1 MKTKHPES
9 LSLPE
14 AERNII
20 RQYDEILCR
29 RIELRTPWTFSK
41 LSERTLRDNI
51 GKLYVDMQLKD
62 IPQKDDAKLKNDITA
77 AGLIKEHIQEQV
89 KNCLAVKINNGDNSI
104 YRFIDID
111 YNSFQDID
119 SSKLDEAIR
128 NREIAIVY
136 SDKGLLLSSKTDLI
150 KGELHV
156 LNITIDNKRN
166 HTLHGMFVYD
176 CGQAED
182 SVNEYESYV
191 MNKYSY
197 KAVILKKLEH
207 SRTREIFY
215 KIYVINALDP
225 NDKGIFLCVS
235 DKTLFNWDKSRLVDI
250 LLPEKFQD
258 IDPEDVLDIDTFDE
272 DEESLDIE
280 MDDFENNNDRI
291 ISNYTV
297 LDDVSDDMNGYT
309 ADYGYRAAGVGY
321 KQGQAEL
328 ASIIGENP
336 SEYQLNPEKL
346 QIDFDDQIYSKAVSN
361 EILSEV
367 QSVIR
372 LPDYESVQ
380 NSQNE
385 VYRLKVEKVQPLEE
399 YFRQCLG
406 SGILE
411 KQTSSEKLENNF
423 VLRLYEENANKV
435 TEQVID
441 SGLFDISDFPK
452 NLKSS
457 LLIQIKKETF
467 EFCEGLYPP
476 GIELSLVDMLQVY
489 RVIVPYFFNRSR
501 RYINYLRQC
510 YSSDG
515 MQCNIKKRDNF
526 MKAVPISVFNQI
538 DMNSK
543 KDPDKFVNTSRNI
556 EYSLEGE
563 TYKINFLAKCALTG
577 FEQCFKGLAL
587 GNRFQEEPD
596 MRKQFMINKAAKKK
610 AEAK

>member
-14 AERNII
+14 AERNTI

-77 AGLIKEHIQEQV
+77 AGLIKEYIQKQV
-89 KNCLAVKINNGDNSI
+89 KNCLVVKINNGDNSI

-111 YNSFQDID
+111 YNSFQDVD
-119 SSKLDEAIR
+119 SSKLDEAIK
-128 NREIAIVY
+128 NREIAIAY
-136 SDKGLLLSSKTDLI
+136 QDKGLLLSSKTDLI
-150 KGELHV
+150 KGKLHV
-156 LNITIDNKRN
+156 LNLTIDNKRN
-166 HTLHGMFVYD
+166 YTLHGMFEYD
-176 CGQAED
+176 CSQVED

-191 MNKYSY
+191 KNKYNY

-207 SRTREIFY
+207 SRTGEIFY
-215 KIYVINALDP
+215 KVYVINALDP

-250 LLPEKFQD
+250 LIPEKFQD
-258 IDPEDVLDIDTFDE
+258 IDPEDVLDIDDFDE

-280 MDDFENNNDRI
+280 MDDFENDDDK
-291 ISNYTV
+291 ISGEY
-297 LDDVSDDMNGYT
+297 D
-309 ADYGYRAAGVGY
+309 YRADGIGY

-328 ASIIGENP
+328 ASIFKSDP
-336 SEYQLNPEKL
+336 SEYQLNPERL
-346 QIDFDDQIYSKAVSN
+346 QIDFDDQIYSKAVSD

-367 QSVIR
+367 QSVIS
-372 LPDYESVQ
+372 LPDYESIQ

-399 YFRQCLG
+399 YFKQCLG

-411 KQTSSEKLENNF
+411 KQISSEKLENNF
-423 VLRLYEENANKV
+423 VLRLYEENANKI
-435 TEQVID
+435 TEQIID

-543 KDPDKFVNTSRNI
+543 KDPDKFVNTSCNI

>member
-14 AERNII
+14 AERNTI

-41 LSERTLRDNI
+41 LSERTTRNNI

-62 IPQKDDAKLKNDITA
+62 IPQKDDDKLKNDITA
-77 AGLIKEHIQEQV
+77 AGLVKEYIQEQT
-89 KNCLAVKINNGDNSI
+89 KNCLVVKINNGDNSI

-111 YNSFQDID
+111 YNSFQDVNC
-119 SSKLDEAIR
+119 SKLNEAIR
-128 NREIAIVY
+128 NREITIVY

-150 KGELHV
+150 KGKLHV

-166 HTLHGMFVYD
+166 HTLHGMFEYD
-176 CGQAED
+176 CDQLCD
-182 SVNEYESYV
+182 SDNEYESYV

-197 KAVILKKLEH
+197 KAVILKKLKH
-207 SRTREIFY
+207 SRTKETFY
-215 KIYVINALDP
+215 KLYVVNALNPSD
-225 NDKGIFLCVS
+225 NGIFLCVS
-235 DKTLFNWDKSRLVDI
+235 DKTLFNWDKSRLVEI

-258 IDPEDVLDIDTFDE
+258 IDPEDVLDIDDFD

-280 MDDFENNNDRI
+280 MDDFENDSDKI
-291 ISNYTV
+291 
-297 LDDVSDDMNGYT
+297 SDDELSNDG
-309 ADYGYRAAGVGY
+309 YGYKADGIGY

-328 ASIIGENP
+328 ASIFKSDP

-367 QSVIR
+367 QSAIS

-411 KQTSSEKLENNF
+411 KQASSEKLENNF
-423 VLRLYEENANKV
+423 VLRLYEENANKI
-435 TEQVID
+435 TEQIID

-543 KDPDKFVNTSRNI
+543 KDPDKFVNTSCNI

-596 MRKQFMINKAAKKK
+596 MQKQFMINKTAKKK

>member
-14 AERNII
+14 AERNTI

-77 AGLIKEHIQEQV
+77 AGLVKEYIQEQT
-89 KNCLAVKINNGDNSI
+89 KNCLVIKINNGDNSI

-111 YNSFQDID
+111 YNSFQDVNC
-119 SSKLDEAIR
+119 SKLDEAIR
-128 NREIAIVY
+128 NREMTIVY
-136 SDKGLLLSSKTDLI
+136 QDKGLILSSKTGLI
-150 KGELHV
+150 KGKLHV

-166 HTLHGMFVYD
+166 DTLHGIFEYD
-176 CGQAED
+176 CDQLYD
-182 SVNEYESYV
+182 NDNEYESYV

-207 SRTREIFY
+207 SRTKETFY

-235 DKTLFNWDKSRLVDI
+235 DKTLFNWDKSRLVEI

-258 IDPEDVLDIDTFDE
+258 IDPEDVLDIDDFD

-280 MDDFENNNDRI
+280 MDDIENDAGKI
-291 ISNYTV
+291 
-297 LDDVSDDMNGYT
+297 SDDELSG
-309 ADYGYRAAGVGY
+309 DEYGYKADGIGY

-328 ASIIGENP
+328 ASIFKSDP

-346 QIDFDDQIYSKAVSN
+346 QIDFDDQIYNKAVSDK
-361 EILSEV
+361 ILSGV
-367 QSVIR
+367 QSAIS

-406 SGILE
+406 SDVLE

-435 TEQVID
+435 TEQIID

-596 MRKQFMINKAAKKK
+596 MRKQFMINKTAKKK

>member
-14 AERNII
+14 AERNTI

-77 AGLIKEHIQEQV
+77 AGLIKEYIQGQV

-104 YRFIDID
+104 CRFIDID
-111 YNSFQDID
+111 YNSFQDVD
-119 SSKLDEAIR
+119 SSKLEEAIK
-128 NREIAIVY
+128 NREIAIAY
-136 SDKGLLLSSKTDLI
+136 QPNGLLLSSKTDLI
-150 KGELHV
+150 KGKLHV

-166 HTLHGMFVYD
+166 DTLHGMFEYD
-176 CGQAED
+176 CDQLYD
-182 SVNEYESYV
+182 SDNEYESYV
-191 MNKYSY
+191 KNKYNY

-207 SRTREIFY
+207 SRTGEIFY

-225 NDKGIFLCVS
+225 NDKGVFLCVS

-258 IDPEDVLDIDTFDE
+258 IDPEDVLDIDDFDE

-280 MDDFENNNDRI
+280 VDDFENDDGK
-291 ISNYTV
+291 ISDEY
-297 LDDVSDDMNGYT
+297 
-309 ADYGYRAAGVGY
+309 DYGADGIGY

-328 ASIIGENP
+328 ASIFKSDP

-346 QIDFDDQIYSKAVSN
+346 QIDFDDQIYNKAVSD

-367 QSVIR
+367 QSVIS
-372 LPDYESVQ
+372 LLDYGSVQ

-406 SGILE
+406 SDILE
-411 KQTSSEKLENNF
+411 KQASSEKLENNF
-423 VLRLYEENANKV
+423 VLRLYEENANKI
-435 TEQVID
+435 TEQVLD

-543 KDPDKFVNTSRNI
+543 KDPDKFVNTSCNI

-596 MRKQFMINKAAKKK
+596 MRKQFMINKTAKKK

>member
-14 AERNII
+14 AERNTI

-41 LSERTLRDNI
+41 LSERTTRDNI

-62 IPQKDDAKLKNDITA
+62 IPQKDDDKLKNDITA
-77 AGLIKEHIQEQV
+77 AGLVKEYIQEQV
-89 KNCLAVKINNGDNSI
+89 KNCLVVKINNGDNSI

-111 YNSFQDID
+111 YNSFQDVNC
-119 SSKLDEAIR
+119 SKLDEAIR
-128 NREIAIVY
+128 NREIAVLY
-136 SDKGLLLSSKTDLI
+136 QDKGLILSSKTDLI
-150 KGELHV
+150 KGKIHV

-166 HTLHGMFVYD
+166 NTLHGMFEYACNQLYD
-176 CGQAED
+176 ND
-182 SVNEYESYV
+182 NEYESYV

-207 SRTREIFY
+207 SRTKEIFY

-225 NDKGIFLCVS
+225 SDNGVFLCVS
-235 DKTLFNWDKSRLVDI
+235 DKTLFNWDKSRLVEI

-258 IDPEDVLDIDTFDE
+258 IDPEDVLDIDDFD

-280 MDDFENNNDRI
+280 MDDIENDAGKI
-291 ISNYTV
+291 
-297 LDDVSDDMNGYT
+297 SDDELSGDVDGYT
-309 ADYGYRAAGVGY
+309 DGIGY

-328 ASIIGENP
+328 ASIFKSDP

-346 QIDFDDQIYSKAVSN
+346 QIDFDDQIYSKAVSD

-367 QSVIR
+367 QGVTR

-385 VYRLKVEKVQPLEE
+385 VYRLKVEEVQPLEE
-399 YFRQCLG
+399 YFKQCLG
-406 SGILE
+406 SDVLE
-411 KQTSSEKLENNF
+411 KQASSEKLENNF
-423 VLRLYEENANKV
+423 VLRLYEENANKI
-435 TEQVID
+435 TEQIID

-543 KDPDKFVNTSRNI
+543 KDPDKFVDTSRNI

-596 MRKQFMINKAAKKK
+596 MRKQFMINKTAKKK

>member
-14 AERNII
+14 AERNTI

-77 AGLIKEHIQEQV
+77 AGLVKEYIQEQT
-89 KNCLAVKINNGDNSI
+89 KNCLVIKINNGDNSI

-111 YNSFQDID
+111 YNSFQDVNC
-119 SSKLDEAIR
+119 SKLNEAIR
-128 NREIAIVY
+128 NREMTIVY
-136 SDKGLLLSSKTDLI
+136 QDKGLILSSKTDLI
-150 KGELHV
+150 KGKLHV

-166 HTLHGMFVYD
+166 HTLHGMFEYD
-176 CGQAED
+176 CDQLYD
-182 SVNEYESYV
+182 SDNEYESYV

-207 SRTREIFY
+207 SRTGEIFY
-215 KIYVINALDP
+215 KICVINALDP
-225 NDKGIFLCVS
+225 SDNGVFLCVS
-235 DKTLFNWDKSRLVDI
+235 DKTLFNWDKSRLVEI
-250 LLPEKFQD
+250 LIPEKFQD
-258 IDPEDVLDIDTFDE
+258 IDPEDVLDIDAFD

-280 MDDFENNNDRI
+280 VDDFENDADKI
-291 ISNYTV
+291 
-297 LDDVSDDMNGYT
+297 SDDELS
-309 ADYGYRAAGVGY
+309 ADEYGYKADGIGY

-328 ASIIGENP
+328 ASIFKSDP

-367 QSVIR
+367 QSVIS

-399 YFRQCLG
+399 YFNQCLG

-411 KQTSSEKLENNF
+411 KQASSEKLENNF
-423 VLRLYEENANKV
+423 VLRLYEENANKI

-489 RVIVPYFFNRSR
+489 RVIVPYFFNQSR

-543 KDPDKFVNTSRNI
+543 KDPDKFVNTSCNI

-563 TYKINFLAKCALTG
+563 AYKINFLAKCALTG

-596 MRKQFMINKAAKKK
+596 MRKQFMINKTAKKK

>member
-14 AERNII
+14 AERNTI

-62 IPQKDDAKLKNDITA
+62 IPQKDDDKLKNDITA
-77 AGLIKEHIQEQV
+77 AGLIKEYIQGQV

-111 YNSFQDID
+111 YNSFQDVNC
-119 SSKLDEAIR
+119 SKLDEAIK
-128 NREIAIVY
+128 NRELTIVY
-136 SDKGLLLSSKTDLI
+136 QDKSLLLSSKTDLI
-150 KGELHV
+150 KGKLHV

-166 HTLHGMFVYD
+166 DTLHGMFEYD
-176 CGQAED
+176 CDQLYD
-182 SVNEYESYV
+182 SDNEYESYV
-191 MNKYSY
+191 KNKYNY

-207 SRTREIFY
+207 SRTGEIFY
-215 KIYVINALDP
+215 KVYVINALDP

-250 LLPEKFQD
+250 LLPEKFD
-258 IDPEDVLDIDTFDE
+258 NIDPEDVLDIDDFD

-280 MDDFENNNDRI
+280 MDDFENDGDKI
-291 ISNYTV
+291 
-297 LDDVSDDMNGYT
+297 SDDELSNDG
-309 ADYGYRAAGVGY
+309 YGYKADGIGY

-328 ASIIGENP
+328 ASIFKSDP

-367 QSVIR
+367 QSAIS

-411 KQTSSEKLENNF
+411 KQASSEKLENNF
-423 VLRLYEENANKV
+423 VLRLYEENANKI
-435 TEQVID
+435 TEQIID

-543 KDPDKFVNTSRNI
+543 KDPDKFVNTSCNI

-596 MRKQFMINKAAKKK
+596 MRKQFMINKTAKKK

>member
-14 AERNII
+14 AERNTI

-41 LSERTLRDNI
+41 LSERTLRNNI

-111 YNSFQDID
+111 YNSFQDVD
-119 SSKLDEAIR
+119 SSKLEEAIK

-136 SDKGLLLSSKTDLI
+136 SDRGLLLSSKTDLI
-150 KGELHV
+150 KGEIHV

-166 HTLHGMFVYD
+166 STLHGMFVYD
-176 CGQAED
+176 CSQVED
-182 SVNEYESYV
+182 DVGEYDSYV

-207 SRTREIFY
+207 SRTGEIFY

-280 MDDFENNNDRI
+280 IDDFENDDDK
-291 ISNYTV
+291 ISDKY
-297 LDDVSDDMNGYT
+297 D
-309 ADYGYRAAGVGY
+309 YRADGIGY

-328 ASIIGENP
+328 ASIFKSDP

-346 QIDFDDQIYSKAVSN
+346 QIDFDDQIYNKAVSD
-361 EILSEV
+361 EILSGV
-367 QSVIR
+367 QNAIR
-372 LPDYESVQ
+372 LPDYESAQ

-406 SGILE
+406 SDILE
-411 KQTSSEKLENNF
+411 KQASSEKLENNF
-423 VLRLYEENANKV
+423 VLRLYEENANKI
-435 TEQVID
+435 TDQVID

-543 KDPDKFVNTSRNI
+543 KDPDKFVNISCNI

-596 MRKQFMINKAAKKK
+596 MRKQFMINKTAKKK

>member
-14 AERNII
+14 AERNTI

-77 AGLIKEHIQEQV
+77 AGLVKEYIQEQT
-89 KNCLAVKINNGDNSI
+89 KNCLVVKINNGDNSI

-111 YNSFQDID
+111 YNSFQDVNC
-119 SSKLDEAIR
+119 SKLDEAIR

-150 KGELHV
+150 KGKLHV

-166 HTLHGMFVYD
+166 DTLHGMFVYD
-176 CGQAED
+176 CDQLYD
-182 SVNEYESYV
+182 NDNEYESYV
-191 MNKYSY
+191 KNKYNY
-197 KAVILKKLEH
+197 KAVMLKKLEH
-207 SRTREIFY
+207 SRTGEIFY

-225 NDKGIFLCVS
+225 NDKGVFLCVS
-235 DKTLFNWDKSRLVDI
+235 DRTLFNWDKGRLVDI

-258 IDPEDVLDIDTFDE
+258 IDPEDVLDIDDFD

-280 MDDFENNNDRI
+280 MDDFENDADKI
-291 ISNYTV
+291 
-297 LDDVSDDMNGYT
+297 SDDELSGDVDEYK
-309 ADYGYRAAGVGY
+309 ADGIGY

-328 ASIIGENP
+328 ASIFKSDP

-346 QIDFDDQIYSKAVSN
+346 QIDFDDQIYSKAVSD
-361 EILSEV
+361 EILSEDK
-367 QSVIR
+367 SVIS
-372 LPDYESVQ
+372 LPDYESIQ

-399 YFRQCLG
+399 YFKQCLG

-411 KQTSSEKLENNF
+411 KQASSEKLENNF
-423 VLRLYEENANKV
+423 VLRLYEENANKI
-435 TEQVID
+435 TEQIID

-489 RVIVPYFFNRSR
+489 RVIVPYFFNQSR

-515 MQCNIKKRDNF
+515 MQCNLKKRDNF

-596 MRKQFMINKAAKKK
+596 MRKQFMINKTAKKK

>member
-14 AERNII
+14 AERNTI

-41 LSERTLRDNI
+41 LSERTLSDNI
-51 GKLYVDMQLKD
+51 GKLYVDMQLRD

-77 AGLIKEHIQEQV
+77 AGLIKEYIQEQV
-89 KNCLAVKINNGDNSI
+89 KNCIVVKINNGDNSI

-111 YNSFQDID
+111 YNSFQDVNC
-119 SSKLDEAIR
+119 SKLDEAIR

-136 SDKGLLLSSKTDLI
+136 SDKGLVLSSKTDLI
-150 KGELHV
+150 KGKLHV

-166 HTLHGMFVYD
+166 HTLHGMFEYD
-176 CGQAED
+176 CDQLYD
-182 SVNEYESYV
+182 SDNEYESYV

-207 SRTREIFY
+207 SRTKETFY
-215 KIYVINALDP
+215 KLYVVNALNTSD
-225 NDKGIFLCVS
+225 NGVFLCVS
-235 DKTLFNWDKSRLVDI
+235 DKTLFNWDKSRLVEI

-258 IDPEDVLDIDTFDE
+258 IDPEDVLDIDAFD

-280 MDDFENNNDRI
+280 VDDFENDDDK
-291 ISNYTV
+291 ISDEY
-297 LDDVSDDMNGYT
+297 D
-309 ADYGYRAAGVGY
+309 YRADGVGY

-328 ASIIGENP
+328 ASIFKSDP

-346 QIDFDDQIYSKAVSN
+346 QIDFDDQIYNKAVSD

-367 QSVIR
+367 QSAIR
-372 LPDYESVQ
+372 LPDYESAQ

-385 VYRLKVEKVQPLEE
+385 VYGLKVEKVQPLEE

-406 SGILE
+406 SDILE
-411 KQTSSEKLENNF
+411 KQASSEKLENNF
-423 VLRLYEENANKV
+423 VLRLYEENANKI

-489 RVIVPYFFNRSR
+489 RVIVPYFFNQSR

-526 MKAVPISVFNQI
+526 IKAVPISVFNQI

-543 KDPDKFVNTSRNI
+543 KDPEKFVNTSRNI

-596 MRKQFMINKAAKKK
+596 MRKQFMINKTAKKK

>member
-14 AERNII
+14 VERNTI

-41 LSERTLRDNI
+41 LSERTIRNNI

-62 IPQKDDAKLKNDITA
+62 IPQKDDTKLKNDIMA
-77 AGLIKEHIQEQV
+77 VELIKEHIQEQT
-89 KNCLAVKINNGDNSI
+89 KRCLAIKIDSGDSQI

-111 YNSFQDID
+111 YNNFQDVD
-119 SSKLDEAIR
+119 SSKLEEAIR
-128 NREIAIVY
+128 SGELLITY
-136 SDKGLLLSSKTDLI
+136 QDMGLFLSSKTDLI
-150 KGELHV
+150 KGKIHA

-166 HTLHGMFVYD
+166 HTLHGMFKYSCEKTDDTVDEYD
-176 CGQAED
+176 
-182 SVNEYESYV
+182 SYV
-191 MNKYSY
+191 KNKYNY
-197 KAVILKKLEH
+197 KAVILKKLIH
-207 SRTREIFY
+207 SRTKETFY
-215 KIYVINALDP
+215 KLYIVNALDP
-225 NDKGIFLCVS
+225 SDNGIFTCVS
-235 DKTLFNWDKSRLVDI
+235 DKTLFNWDKSRLIEI
-250 LLPEKFQD
+250 LMPEKFQG
-258 IDPEDVLDIDTFDE
+258 IDPEDVLDIDDFDE
-272 DEESLDIE
+272 EESLDIE
-280 MDDFENNNDRI
+280 LGYSDEDEPLQESLQNSDQNSIYD
-291 ISNYTV
+291 
-297 LDDVSDDMNGYT
+297 LDGI
-309 ADYGYRAAGVGY
+309 GYRR
-321 KQGQAEL
+321 GQDEL
-328 ASIIGENP
+328 VLILGSDP
-336 SEYQLNPEKL
+336 SEYQLNHEKL
-346 QIDFDDQIYSKAVSN
+346 QVDFADQLYSKAVGD
-361 EILSEV
+361 EILSGI
-367 QSVIR
+367 QGIMS
-372 LPDYESVQ
+372 LPDYENIQ

-385 VYRLKVEKVQPLEE
+385 VYRLICEAVQPLEE

-406 SGILE
+406 SDVLE
-411 KQTSSEKLENNF
+411 KQISSEKLENNF
-423 VLRLYEENANKV
+423 ILRLYEENANKV
-435 TEQVID
+435 TEQIID

-476 GIELSLVDMLQVY
+476 GIELSLVDMMQVY

-515 MQCNIKKRDNF
+515 MQCNIKKRDSF

-543 KDPDKFVNTSRNI
+543 KDPDKFVDTSCNI
-556 EYSLEGE
+556 EYSFEGE

-596 MRKQFMINKAAKKK
+596 MRKQFMINKTAKKK
-610 AEAK
+610 AEVK

>member
-14 AERNII
+14 AERNTI

-41 LSERTLRDNI
+41 LSERTLSDNI
-51 GKLYVDMQLKD
+51 GKLYVDMQLRD

-77 AGLIKEHIQEQV
+77 AGLVKEYIQEQV
-89 KNCLAVKINNGDNSI
+89 KNCLVVKINNGDNSI

-111 YNSFQDID
+111 YNSFQDVNC
-119 SSKLDEAIR
+119 SKLDEAIK
-128 NREIAIVY
+128 NRELTIVY
-136 SDKGLLLSSKTDLI
+136 QDKGLILSSKTDLI
-150 KGELHV
+150 KGKLHV

-166 HTLHGMFVYD
+166 DTLHGMFEYD
-176 CGQAED
+176 CDQLCD
-182 SVNEYESYV
+182 SDNEYESYV
-191 MNKYSY
+191 KNKYNY

-207 SRTREIFY
+207 SRTGEIFY
-215 KIYVINALDP
+215 KVYVINALDP

-250 LLPEKFQD
+250 LLPEKFD
-258 IDPEDVLDIDTFDE
+258 NIDPEDVLDIDDFDE

-280 MDDFENNNDRI
+280 MDDFENDDGK
-291 ISNYTV
+291 ISDNE
-297 LDDVSDDMNGYT
+297 LSDDE
-309 ADYGYRAAGVGY
+309 YGYKTDGIGY

-328 ASIIGENP
+328 ASIFKSDP

-346 QIDFDDQIYSKAVSN
+346 QIDFDDQIYNKAVSD

-367 QSVIR
+367 QSVIS
-372 LPDYESVQ
+372 LPDYENIQ

-399 YFRQCLG
+399 YFNQCLG
-406 SGILE
+406 SDILE

-423 VLRLYEENANKV
+423 VLRLYEENANKI

-489 RVIVPYFFNRSR
+489 RVIVPYFFNQSR

-543 KDPDKFVNTSRNI
+543 KDPDKFVNTSCNI

-596 MRKQFMINKAAKKK
+596 MRKQFMINKTAKKK

>member
-14 AERNII
+14 AERNTI

-41 LSERTLRDNI
+41 LSERTIRNNI

-111 YNSFQDID
+111 YNSFQDVD

-128 NREIAIVY
+128 NREIEIVY

-150 KGELHV
+150 KGKLRV

-191 MNKYSY
+191 KNKYNY

-207 SRTREIFY
+207 SRTGEIFY

-225 NDKGIFLCVS
+225 NDKGIFICVS

-280 MDDFENNNDRI
+280 MDDFENNDGRI
-291 ISNYTV
+291 VSNYTV
-297 LDDVSDDMNGYT
+297 LDDISDDMNGYT

-336 SEYQLNPEKL
+336 SGYQLNPEKL
-346 QIDFDDQIYSKAVSN
+346 QIDFDDQIYNKAVGD

-367 QSVIR
+367 QSAIR
-372 LPDYESVQ
+372 LPDYESAQ

-406 SGILE
+406 SDILE
-411 KQTSSEKLENNF
+411 KQASSEKLENNF
-423 VLRLYEENANKV
+423 VLRLYEENANKI

-515 MQCNIKKRDNF
+515 MQCNIKRRDNF

-543 KDPDKFVNTSRNI
+543 KDPYKFVNTSCNI

-610 AEAK
+610 AEVK

>member
-14 AERNII
+14 AERNTI

-77 AGLIKEHIQEQV
+77 AGLIKEYIQGQV

-111 YNSFQDID
+111 YNSFQDVNC
-119 SSKLDEAIR
+119 SKLDEAIR
-128 NREIAIVY
+128 NREISIVY

-150 KGELHV
+150 KGKLHV
-156 LNITIDNKRN
+156 LNLTIDNKRN
-166 HTLHGMFVYD
+166 HTLHGMFEYD
-176 CGQAED
+176 CSQVED
-182 SVNEYESYV
+182 SDNEYESYV
-191 MNKYSY
+191 KNKYNY

-207 SRTREIFY
+207 SRTGEIFY

-235 DKTLFNWDKSRLVDI
+235 DKTLFNWDKSRLVEI

-258 IDPEDVLDIDTFDE
+258 IDPEDVLDIDVYD

-280 MDDFENNNDRI
+280 MDDFEN
-291 ISNYTV
+291 
-297 LDDVSDDMNGYT
+297 DDDKIRDDELSDDIG
-309 ADYGYRAAGVGY
+309 GYRADGIGY

-328 ASIIGENP
+328 ASIFKSDP

-367 QSVIR
+367 QSAIS
-372 LPDYESVQ
+372 LPDYGSVQ

-411 KQTSSEKLENNF
+411 KQASSEKLENNF
-423 VLRLYEENANKV
+423 VLRLYEENANKI
-435 TEQVID
+435 TEQIID

-543 KDPDKFVNTSRNI
+543 KDPDKFVNTSCNI

-596 MRKQFMINKAAKKK
+596 MRKQFMINKTAKKK

>member
-14 AERNII
+14 AERNTI

-41 LSERTLRDNI
+41 LSERTLRNNI

-111 YNSFQDID
+111 YNSFQDSD

-128 NREIAIVY
+128 GREIAIAY

-150 KGELHV
+150 KGKLHV

-176 CGQAED
+176 CSQVED

-191 MNKYSY
+191 KNKYNY
-197 KAVILKKLEH
+197 KVVILKKLEH
-207 SRTREIFY
+207 SRTKETFY
-215 KIYVINALDP
+215 KLYVVNALNPSD
-225 NDKGIFLCVS
+225 NGLFLCVS
-235 DKTLFNWDKSRLVDI
+235 DKTLFNWDKSRLVEI

-258 IDPEDVLDIDTFDE
+258 IDPEDVLDIDDID
-272 DEESLDIE
+272 DEESLNTEVDYGDE
-280 MDDFENNNDRI
+280 LVVQGDLQ
-291 ISNYTV
+291 ISNP
-297 LDDVSDDMNGYT
+297 SFEGI
-309 ADYGYRAAGVGY
+309 GY
-321 KQGQAEL
+321 KQGQDEL
-328 ASIIGENP
+328 YSIFGTDL
-336 SEYQLNPEKL
+336 SKCQLDIQKL
-346 QIDFDDQIYSKAVSN
+346 QTNFDDQIYSQAVVYGSF
-361 EILSEV
+361 
-367 QSVIR
+367 SVDQDVINI
-372 LPDYESVQ
+372 PDYEYIQ

-399 YFRQCLG
+399 YFKQCLG
-406 SGILE
+406 SDVLE
-411 KQTSSEKLENNF
+411 KQASSEKLENNF
-423 VLRLYEENANKV
+423 VLRLYEENANKI

-543 KDPDKFVNTSRNI
+543 KDPDKFVNTSCNI

-596 MRKQFMINKAAKKK
+596 MRKQFMINKTAKKK

>member
-14 AERNII
+14 AERNTI

-41 LSERTLRDNI
+41 LSERTLRNNI

-89 KNCLAVKINNGDNSI
+89 KNCLAVKISNGDNSI
-104 YRFIDID
+104 YRFIDIE
-111 YNSFQDID
+111 YNSFQDVD
-119 SSKLDEAIR
+119 SSKLNEAIR

-136 SDKGLLLSSKTDLI
+136 SDRGLLLSSKTDLI

-176 CGQAED
+176 CSQVED

-191 MNKYSY
+191 KNKYNY
-197 KAVILKKLEH
+197 KAIILKKLEH
-207 SRTREIFY
+207 SRTGEIFY

-258 IDPEDVLDIDTFDE
+258 IDPEDVLDIDDFDE

-280 MDDFENNNDRI
+280 VDDFEN
-291 ISNYTV
+291 
-297 LDDVSDDMNGYT
+297 DDGKISDDELSGDVGGYT
-309 ADYGYRAAGVGY
+309 DGIGY

-328 ASIIGENP
+328 ASIFKSDP

-367 QSVIR
+367 QSVIS
-372 LPDYESVQ
+372 LPDYGSVQ

-406 SGILE
+406 SDILE
-411 KQTSSEKLENNF
+411 KQASSEKLENNF
-423 VLRLYEENANKV
+423 VLRLYEENANKI
-435 TEQVID
+435 TEQIID

-515 MQCNIKKRDNF
+515 MQCNIKKRDKF

-596 MRKQFMINKAAKKK
+596 MRKQFMINKTAKKK

>member
-14 AERNII
+14 AERNTI

-41 LSERTLRDNI
+41 LSERTTRNNI
-51 GKLYVDMQLKD
+51 GKLYVDMQLKE

-77 AGLIKEHIQEQV
+77 AGLVKEYIQEQV
-89 KNCLAVKINNGDNSI
+89 KNCLVVKINNGDNSV

-111 YNSFQDID
+111 YNSFQDVKC
-119 SSKLDEAIR
+119 SKLDEAIR
-128 NREIAIVY
+128 NREMTIAY
-136 SDKGLLLSSKTDLI
+136 QDKGLILSSKTGLI
-150 KGELHV
+150 KGKLHV

-166 HTLHGMFVYD
+166 DTLHGMFEYACDQLYD
-176 CGQAED
+176 ND
-182 SVNEYESYV
+182 NEYESYV

-207 SRTREIFY
+207 SRTKETFY
-215 KIYVINALDP
+215 KLYVVNALDP

-235 DKTLFNWDKSRLVDI
+235 DKTLFNWDKSRLVEI

-258 IDPEDVLDIDTFDE
+258 IDPEDVLDIDDFD

-280 MDDFENNNDRI
+280 MDDIENDADKI
-291 ISNYTV
+291 
-297 LDDVSDDMNGYT
+297 SDDELSGDAGGYT
-309 ADYGYRAAGVGY
+309 NGIGY

-328 ASIIGENP
+328 ASIFKSDP

-367 QSVIR
+367 QSVIS

-411 KQTSSEKLENNF
+411 KQASSEKLENNF
-423 VLRLYEENANKV
+423 VLRLYEENANKI

-543 KDPDKFVNTSRNI
+543 KDPDKFVNTSCNI

-596 MRKQFMINKAAKKK
+596 MRKQFMINKTAKKK

>member
-14 AERNII
+14 AERNTI

-62 IPQKDDAKLKNDITA
+62 IPQKDDDKLKNDITA
-77 AGLIKEHIQEQV
+77 AGLIKEYIQGQV

-111 YNSFQDID
+111 YNSFQDVNC
-119 SSKLDEAIR
+119 SKLDEAIK
-128 NREIAIVY
+128 NRELTIVY

-150 KGELHV
+150 KGKLHV

-166 HTLHGMFVYD
+166 DTLHGMFEYD
-176 CGQAED
+176 CDQLYD
-182 SVNEYESYV
+182 SDNEYESYV
-191 MNKYSY
+191 KNKYNY

-207 SRTREIFY
+207 SRTGEIFY
-215 KIYVINALDP
+215 KVYVINALDP

-250 LLPEKFQD
+250 LLPEKFD
-258 IDPEDVLDIDTFDE
+258 NIDPEDVLDIDAFD

-280 MDDFENNNDRI
+280 VDDFENDADK
-291 ISNYTV
+291 ISDGE
-297 LDDVSDDMNGYT
+297 LSDDE
-309 ADYGYRAAGVGY
+309 YGYKADGIGY

-328 ASIIGENP
+328 ASIFKSDP

-367 QSVIR
+367 QSVIS
-372 LPDYESVQ
+372 LPDYENIQ

-399 YFRQCLG
+399 YFNQCLG

-411 KQTSSEKLENNF
+411 KQASQEKLENNF
-423 VLRLYEENANKV
+423 VLRLYEENANKI
-435 TEQVID
+435 TEQIID

-489 RVIVPYFFNRSR
+489 RVIVPYFFNQSR

-515 MQCNIKKRDNF
+515 MQCNMKKRDNF

-596 MRKQFMINKAAKKK
+596 MRKQFMINKTAKKK

>member
-14 AERNII
+14 AERNTI

-77 AGLIKEHIQEQV
+77 AGLIKEYIQGQV

-111 YNSFQDID
+111 YNSFQDVNC
-119 SSKLDEAIR
+119 SKLDEAIR
-128 NREIAIVY
+128 NREISIVY

-150 KGELHV
+150 KGKLHV
-156 LNITIDNKRN
+156 LNLTIDNKRN
-166 HTLHGMFVYD
+166 HTLHGMFEYD
-176 CGQAED
+176 CSQVED
-182 SVNEYESYV
+182 SDNEYESYV
-191 MNKYSY
+191 KNKYNY

-207 SRTREIFY
+207 SRTGEIFY

-235 DKTLFNWDKSRLVDI
+235 DKTLFNWDKSRLVEI

-258 IDPEDVLDIDTFDE
+258 IDPEDVLDIDVYD

-280 MDDFENNNDRI
+280 MDDFEN
-291 ISNYTV
+291 
-297 LDDVSDDMNGYT
+297 DDDKIRDDELSDDIG
-309 ADYGYRAAGVGY
+309 GYRADGIGY

-328 ASIIGENP
+328 ASIFKSDP

-367 QSVIR
+367 QSVIS

-411 KQTSSEKLENNF
+411 KQASSEKLENNF
-423 VLRLYEENANKV
+423 VLRLYEENANKI
-435 TEQVID
+435 TEQIID

>member
-41 LSERTLRDNI
+41 LSERTLRNNI

-111 YNSFQDID
+111 YNSFQDVD

-150 KGELHV
+150 KGEIHV

-166 HTLHGMFVYD
+166 HTLHGMFEYNCSQV
-176 CGQAED
+176 ED
-182 SVNEYESYV
+182 DVNEYESYV
-191 MNKYSY
+191 KNKYNY

-207 SRTREIFY
+207 SRTGEIFY

-280 MDDFENNNDRI
+280 MDDFENNDGRI
-291 ISNYTV
+291 VSNYTV

-309 ADYGYRAAGVGY
+309 ADYGYKAAGVGY

-328 ASIIGENP
+328 ASIIGEDP
-336 SEYQLNPEKL
+336 SGYQLNPEKL
-346 QIDFDDQIYSKAVSN
+346 QIDFDDQIYSKAVSD
-361 EILSEV
+361 EILSGA
-367 QSVIR
+367 QSAIR
-372 LPDYESVQ
+372 LPDYESAQ

-399 YFRQCLG
+399 YFEQCLG
-406 SGILE
+406 SDILE
-411 KQTSSEKLENNF
+411 KQASSEKLENNF
-423 VLRLYEENANKV
+423 VLRLYEENANKI

-543 KDPDKFVNTSRNI
+543 KDPDKFVNTSCNI

-596 MRKQFMINKAAKKK
+596 MRKQFMINKTAKKK

>member
-14 AERNII
+14 AERNTI

-41 LSERTLRDNI
+41 LSERTLRNNI

-62 IPQKDDAKLKNDITA
+62 IPQKDDDKLKNDITA

-89 KNCLAVKINNGDNSI
+89 KNCLAVKISNGDNSI

-111 YNSFQDID
+111 YNSFQDVD
-119 SSKLDEAIR
+119 SSKLNEAIR

-136 SDKGLLLSSKTDLI
+136 SDRGLLLSSKTGLI
-150 KGELHV
+150 KGKLHV

-166 HTLHGMFVYD
+166 NTLHGMFEYD
-176 CGQAED
+176 CDQLYD
-182 SVNEYESYV
+182 SDNEYESYV

-207 SRTREIFY
+207 SRTKETFY
-215 KIYVINALDP
+215 KLYVVNALNPSD
-225 NDKGIFLCVS
+225 NGLFLCVS

-250 LLPEKFQD
+250 LLPEKFD
-258 IDPEDVLDIDTFDE
+258 NIDPEDVLDIDDFD
-272 DEESLDIE
+272 DDESLDTE
-280 MDDFENNNDRI
+280 
-291 ISNYTV
+291 V
-297 LDDVSDDMNGYT
+297 
-309 ADYGYRAAGVGY
+309 DYGDELVVQGDLQISDSSFEGIGY
-321 KQGQAEL
+321 KQGQDEL
-328 ASIIGENP
+328 YSIFGTDL
-336 SEYQLNPEKL
+336 SKCQLDVWKL
-346 QIDFDDQIYSKAVSN
+346 QTSFDDQIYSQAVVYGSF
-361 EILSEV
+361 SEN
-367 QSVIR
+367 QGVINI
-372 LPDYESVQ
+372 PDYENIQ

-385 VYRLKVEKVQPLEE
+385 VYRLVCEAVQPLEE
-399 YFRQCLG
+399 YFKQCLG
-406 SGILE
+406 SDILE
-411 KQTSSEKLENNF
+411 KQPSSEKLENNF
-423 VLRLYEENANKV
+423 VLRLYEENANKI

-543 KDPDKFVNTSRNI
+543 KDPYKFVNTSCNI

-596 MRKQFMINKAAKKK
+596 MRKQFMINKTAKKK

>member
-14 AERNII
+14 AERNTI

-51 GKLYVDMQLKD
+51 GKLYVDMHLKD
-62 IPQKDDAKLKNDITA
+62 TPQKDDDKLKNDITA
-77 AGLIKEHIQEQV
+77 AGLIKEYIQGQV
-89 KNCLAVKINNGDNSI
+89 KNCLDVKINNGDNSI

-111 YNSFQDID
+111 YNSFQDVNC
-119 SSKLDEAIR
+119 SKLDEAIK
-128 NREIAIVY
+128 NRELTIVY
-136 SDKGLLLSSKTDLI
+136 QDKGLLLSSKTDLI
-150 KGELHV
+150 KGKLHV

-166 HTLHGMFVYD
+166 DTLHGMFEYD
-176 CGQAED
+176 CDQLYD
-182 SVNEYESYV
+182 SDNEYESYV
-191 MNKYSY
+191 KNKYNY

-207 SRTREIFY
+207 SRTGEIFY
-215 KIYVINALDP
+215 KVYVINALDP

-250 LLPEKFQD
+250 LLPEKFD
-258 IDPEDVLDIDTFDE
+258 NIDPEDVLDIDDFD

-280 MDDFENNNDRI
+280 MDDFENDGDKI
-291 ISNYTV
+291 
-297 LDDVSDDMNGYT
+297 SDDELSNDG
-309 ADYGYRAAGVGY
+309 YGYKADGIGY

-328 ASIIGENP
+328 ASIFKSDP

-367 QSVIR
+367 QSAIS

-411 KQTSSEKLENNF
+411 KQASSEKLENNF
-423 VLRLYEENANKV
+423 VLRLYEENANKI
-435 TEQVID
+435 TEQIID

-543 KDPDKFVNTSRNI
+543 KDPDKFVNTSCNI

-596 MRKQFMINKAAKKK
+596 MRKQFMINKTAKKK

>member
-14 AERNII
+14 VERNTI

-41 LSERTLRDNI
+41 LSERTTRSNI

-62 IPQKDDAKLKNDITA
+62 IPQKDDTKLKNDIMA
-77 AGLIKEHIQEQV
+77 IELIKEHIQEQT
-89 KNCLAVKINNGDNSI
+89 KRCLAIKIDSGDSQI

-111 YNSFQDID
+111 YNNFQDVD
-119 SSKLDEAIR
+119 SQKLEKAIR
-128 NREIAIVY
+128 SGELLITY
-136 SDKGLLLSSKTDLI
+136 QDMGLLLSSKTDLI
-150 KGELHV
+150 KGKIHV

-166 HTLHGMFVYD
+166 HTLHGMFKYSCEKADDTVDAYD
-176 CGQAED
+176 
-182 SVNEYESYV
+182 SYV
-191 MNKYSY
+191 KNKYNY
-197 KAVILKKLEH
+197 KAVILKKLIH
-207 SRTREIFY
+207 SRTKETFY
-215 KIYVINALDP
+215 KLYIVNALDP
-225 NDKGIFLCVS
+225 SDNGIFTCVS
-235 DKTLFNWDKSRLVDI
+235 DRTLFNWDKSRLIEI
-250 LLPEKFQD
+250 LIPEKFQG
-258 IDPEDVLDIDTFDE
+258 IDPEDVLDIDDFDE
-272 DEESLDIE
+272 EESLDIE
-280 MDDFENNNDRI
+280 LGYSDEDEPLQESLQNSDQNSIYD
-291 ISNYTV
+291 
-297 LDDVSDDMNGYT
+297 LDGI
-309 ADYGYRAAGVGY
+309 GYRR
-321 KQGQAEL
+321 GQDEL
-328 ASIIGENP
+328 ALIFGSDP
-336 SEYQLNPEKL
+336 SEYQLNHEKL
-346 QIDFDDQIYSKAVSN
+346 QVDFADQLYSKAVGD
-361 EILSEV
+361 EILSGI
-367 QSVIR
+367 QGIMS
-372 LPDYESVQ
+372 LPDYENIQ

-385 VYRLKVEKVQPLEE
+385 VYRIVYEAVQPLEE

-406 SGILE
+406 SDILE
-411 KQTSSEKLENNF
+411 KQISSEKLENNF
-423 VLRLYEENANKV
+423 ILRLYEENANKV
-435 TEQVID
+435 TEQIID

-543 KDPDKFVNTSRNI
+543 KDPDKFVDTSCNI
-556 EYSLEGE
+556 EYSFEGE
-563 TYKINFLAKCALTG
+563 TYRINFLAKCALTG

-596 MRKQFMINKAAKKK
+596 MRKQFMINKTAKKK
-610 AEAK
+610 AETK

>member
-14 AERNII
+14 AERNTI

-41 LSERTLRDNI
+41 LSERTLRNNI

-62 IPQKDDAKLKNDITA
+62 IPQKDDTKLKNDITA
-77 AGLIKEHIQEQV
+77 ARLIKEHIQEQV

-111 YNSFQDID
+111 YNSFQDVD

-136 SDKGLLLSSKTDLI
+136 QDKGLLLSSKTDLI

-166 HTLHGMFVYD
+166 HTLHGMFEYNCSQV
-176 CGQAED
+176 ED

-191 MNKYSY
+191 KNKYNY

-207 SRTREIFY
+207 SRTRETFY
-215 KIYVINALDP
+215 KLYVVNALDP
-225 NDKGIFLCVS
+225 SDNGVFLCVS
-235 DKTLFNWDKSRLVDI
+235 DKTMFNWDKSRLVEI

-280 MDDFENNNDRI
+280 MDDFENNDGRI
-291 ISNYTV
+291 VSNYTV
-297 LDDVSDDMNGYT
+297 LDDISDDMNGYT
-309 ADYGYRAAGVGY
+309 ADYGYKAAGVGY

-328 ASIIGENP
+328 TSIIGENP

-346 QIDFDDQIYSKAVSN
+346 QIDFDDQIYNKAVSD

-367 QSVIR
+367 QSAIR
-372 LPDYESVQ
+372 LPDYESAQ

-406 SGILE
+406 SDILE
-411 KQTSSEKLENNF
+411 KQASSEKLENNF
-423 VLRLYEENANKV
+423 VLRLYEENANKI

-515 MQCNIKKRDNF
+515 MQCNIKRRDNF

-543 KDPDKFVNTSRNI
+543 KDPYKFVNTSCNI

-596 MRKQFMINKAAKKK
+596 MRKQFMINKTAKKK

>member
-14 AERNII
+14 AERNTI

-41 LSERTLRDNI
+41 LSERTLSDNI
-51 GKLYVDMQLKD
+51 GKLYVDMQLRD
-62 IPQKDDAKLKNDITA
+62 IPQKDDDKLKNDITA

-111 YNSFQDID
+111 YNSFQGVD

-136 SDKGLLLSSKTDLI
+136 QDKGLLLSSKTDLI

-166 HTLHGMFVYD
+166 HTLHGMFEYD
-176 CGQAED
+176 CSQVED

-191 MNKYSY
+191 KNKYNY

-207 SRTREIFY
+207 SRTGEIFY

-235 DKTLFNWDKSRLVDI
+235 DKTLFNWDKSRLVEI

-258 IDPEDVLDIDTFDE
+258 IDPEDVLDIEVYD

-280 MDDFENNNDRI
+280 MDDFEN
-291 ISNYTV
+291 
-297 LDDVSDDMNGYT
+297 DDDKISDDELS
-309 ADYGYRAAGVGY
+309 DDEYRADGIGY

-328 ASIIGENP
+328 ASIFKSDP

-367 QSVIR
+367 QSVIS
-372 LPDYESVQ
+372 LPDYGSVQ

-399 YFRQCLG
+399 YFKQCLG

-411 KQTSSEKLENNF
+411 KQAFSEKLENNF
-423 VLRLYEENANKV
+423 VLRLYEENANKI

-543 KDPDKFVNTSRNI
+543 KDPEKFVNTSRNI

-596 MRKQFMINKAAKKK
+596 MRKQFMINKTAKKK

>member
-41 LSERTLRDNI
+41 LSERTLRNNI

-111 YNSFQDID
+111 YNSFQDVD

-150 KGELHV
+150 KGEIHV

-166 HTLHGMFVYD
+166 HTLHGMFEYNCSQV
-176 CGQAED
+176 ED
-182 SVNEYESYV
+182 DVNEYESYV
-191 MNKYSY
+191 KNKYNY

-207 SRTREIFY
+207 SRAGEIFY

-280 MDDFENNNDRI
+280 MDDFENNDGRI

-309 ADYGYRAAGVGY
+309 ADYGYKATGVGY

-328 ASIIGENP
+328 ASIIGEDP
-336 SEYQLNPEKL
+336 SGYQLNPEKL
-346 QIDFDDQIYSKAVSN
+346 QIDFNDQIYSKAVSD
-361 EILSEV
+361 EILSEA
-367 QSVIR
+367 QSAIR
-372 LPDYESVQ
+372 LPDYESAQ

-399 YFRQCLG
+399 YFEQCLG
-406 SGILE
+406 SDILE
-411 KQTSSEKLENNF
+411 KQASSEKLENNF
-423 VLRLYEENANKV
+423 VLRLYEENANKI

-543 KDPDKFVNTSRNI
+543 KDPDKFVNTSCNI

-596 MRKQFMINKAAKKK
+596 MRKQFMINKTAKKK

>member
-41 LSERTLRDNI
+41 LSERTLRNNI

-111 YNSFQDID
+111 YNSFQDVD

-150 KGELHV
+150 KGEIHV

-166 HTLHGMFVYD
+166 HTLHGMFEYNCSQV
-176 CGQAED
+176 ED
-182 SVNEYESYV
+182 DVNEYESYV
-191 MNKYSY
+191 KNKYNY

-207 SRTREIFY
+207 SRTGEIFY

-280 MDDFENNNDRI
+280 MDDFENNDGRI
-291 ISNYTV
+291 VSNYTV

-309 ADYGYRAAGVGY
+309 ADYGYKAAGVGY

-328 ASIIGENP
+328 ASIIGEDP
-336 SEYQLNPEKL
+336 SGYQLNPEKL
-346 QIDFDDQIYSKAVSN
+346 QIDFDDQIYSKAVSD
-361 EILSEV
+361 EILSGA
-367 QSVIR
+367 QSAIR
-372 LPDYESVQ
+372 LPDYESAQ

-399 YFRQCLG
+399 YFEQCLG
-406 SGILE
+406 SDILE
-411 KQTSSEKLENNF
+411 KQASSEKLENNF
-423 VLRLYEENANKV
+423 VLRLYEENANKI

-476 GIELSLVDMLQVY
+476 GIELSLVDMMQVY

-543 KDPDKFVNTSRNI
+543 KDPDKFVNTSCNI

-596 MRKQFMINKAAKKK
+596 MRKQFMINKTAKKK

>member
-14 AERNII
+14 AERNTI

-41 LSERTLRDNI
+41 LSERTLSDNI
-51 GKLYVDMQLKD
+51 GKLYVDMQLRD
-62 IPQKDDAKLKNDITA
+62 IPQKDDDKLKNDITA
-77 AGLIKEHIQEQV
+77 AGLIKEYIQEQT
-89 KNCLAVKINNGDNSI
+89 KNCLVVKINNGDNSI

-111 YNSFQDID
+111 YNSFQDVNC
-119 SSKLDEAIR
+119 SKLDEAIR
-128 NREIAIVY
+128 DREITIVY
-136 SDKGLLLSSKTDLI
+136 QDKGLMLSSKTDLI
-150 KGELHV
+150 KGKLHV
-156 LNITIDNKRN
+156 LNLTIDNKRN
-166 HTLHGMFVYD
+166 STLHGMFEYD
-176 CGQAED
+176 CDQLYD
-182 SVNEYESYV
+182 NDNEYESYV

-207 SRTREIFY
+207 SRTKETFY
-215 KIYVINALDP
+215 KLYVVNALNPSDF
-225 NDKGIFLCVS
+225 GIFLCVS
-235 DKTLFNWDKSRLVDI
+235 DKTLFNWDKSRLIEI

-258 IDPEDVLDIDTFDE
+258 IDPEDVLDIDDFD
-272 DEESLDIE
+272 DEESLDTE
-280 MDDFENNNDRI
+280 VDYGDELVVQGDLQ
-291 ISNYTV
+291 ISNP
-297 LDDVSDDMNGYT
+297 SFEGIS
-309 ADYGYRAAGVGY
+309 Y
-321 KQGQAEL
+321 KQGQDEL
-328 ASIIGENP
+328 YSILGTNL
-336 SEYQLNPEKL
+336 SEGQLDIQKI
-346 QIDFDDQIYSKAVSN
+346 QMSFDDQIYSQAVVFGSF
-361 EILSEV
+361 SEN
-367 QSVIR
+367 QGVINI
-372 LPDYESVQ
+372 PDYEDIQ

-399 YFRQCLG
+399 YFNQCLG

-411 KQTSSEKLENNF
+411 KQASSEKLENNF
-423 VLRLYEENANKV
+423 ILRLYEENANKI

-515 MQCNIKKRDNF
+515 MQCNIKKRDSF

-543 KDPDKFVNTSRNI
+543 KDPDKFVDTSRNI
-556 EYSLEGE
+556 KYNLEGE

>member
-14 AERNII
+14 AERNTI

-111 YNSFQDID
+111 YNSFQDVD
-119 SSKLDEAIR
+119 SSKLEEAIK

-136 SDKGLLLSSKTDLI
+136 SDRGLLLSSKTDLI

-166 HTLHGMFVYD
+166 STLHGMFVYD

-280 MDDFENNNDRI
+280 MDDIENDADKI
-291 ISNYTV
+291 
-297 LDDVSDDMNGYT
+297 SDDELSGDLGGYT
-309 ADYGYRAAGVGY
+309 DEYGAEGIGY

-328 ASIIGENP
+328 ASIFKSDP

-399 YFRQCLG
+399 YFKQCLG
-406 SGILE
+406 SDVLE
-411 KQTSSEKLENNF
+411 KQASSEKLENNF

-526 MKAVPISVFNQI
+526 MRAVPISVFNQI

-543 KDPDKFVNTSRNI
+543 KDPDKFVNTSCNI

-596 MRKQFMINKAAKKK
+596 MRKQFMINKTAKKK

>member
-14 AERNII
+14 AERNTI

-111 YNSFQDID
+111 YNSFQDVD
-119 SSKLDEAIR
+119 SSKLEEAIK

-136 SDKGLLLSSKTDLI
+136 SDRGLLLSSKTDLI

-166 HTLHGMFVYD
+166 STLHGMFVYD

-280 MDDFENNNDRI
+280 MDDIENDADKI
-291 ISNYTV
+291 
-297 LDDVSDDMNGYT
+297 SDDELSGDLGGYT
-309 ADYGYRAAGVGY
+309 DEYGAEGIGY

-328 ASIIGENP
+328 ASIFKSDP

-399 YFRQCLG
+399 YFKQCLG
-406 SGILE
+406 SDVLE
-411 KQTSSEKLENNF
+411 KQASSEKLENNF

-543 KDPDKFVNTSRNI
+543 KDPDKFVDTSCNI

-596 MRKQFMINKAAKKK
+596 MRKQFMINKAARKK

>member
-14 AERNII
+14 AERNTI

-51 GKLYVDMQLKD
+51 GKLYVDMQLRN

-77 AGLIKEHIQEQV
+77 AGLIKEYIQKQM
-89 KNCLAVKINNGDNSI
+89 KNCLVVKINNGDNSI

-111 YNSFQDID
+111 YNSFQDVNC
-119 SSKLDEAIR
+119 SKLDEAIR
-128 NREIAIVY
+128 NREIVIVY

-150 KGELHV
+150 KGKLHV

-166 HTLHGMFVYD
+166 HTLHGMFEYD
-176 CGQAED
+176 CDQLYD
-182 SVNEYESYV
+182 NDNEYESYV

-207 SRTREIFY
+207 SRTGEIFY
-215 KIYVINALDP
+215 KVYVINALDP

-258 IDPEDVLDIDTFDE
+258 IDPEDVLDIDAFD
-272 DEESLDIE
+272 DDESLDTE
-280 MDDFENNNDRI
+280 VDYGDELVVQGDLQ
-291 ISNYTV
+291 ISNP
-297 LDDVSDDMNGYT
+297 SFEGI
-309 ADYGYRAAGVGY
+309 GY
-321 KQGQAEL
+321 KQGQDEL
-328 ASIIGENP
+328 YSIFGIDL
-336 SEYQLNPEKL
+336 SKCQLDIQKL
-346 QIDFDDQIYSKAVSN
+346 QTNFDDQIYSQAVVCDSFSTN
-361 EILSEV
+361 
-367 QSVIR
+367 QDVINI
-372 LPDYESVQ
+372 PDYENIQ

-399 YFRQCLG
+399 YFEQCLG
-406 SGILE
+406 SDILE
-411 KQTSSEKLENNF
+411 KQASSEKLENNF
-423 VLRLYEENANKV
+423 VLRLYEENANKI
-435 TEQVID
+435 TEQVLD

-489 RVIVPYFFNRSR
+489 RVIVPYFFNQSR

-526 MKAVPISVFNQI
+526 IKAVPISVFNQI

-543 KDPDKFVNTSRNI
+543 KDPEKFVDTSRNI

-596 MRKQFMINKAAKKK
+596 MRKQFMINKTAKKK

>member
-1 MKTKHPES
+1 MKTKHPEG

-14 AERNII
+14 AERNTI

-41 LSERTLRDNI
+41 LSERTIKDNI

-62 IPQKDDAKLKNDITA
+62 IPQKDDAKLKNDIIA
-77 AGLIKEHIQEQV
+77 AGLIKEYIQEQT
-89 KNCLAVKINNGDNSI
+89 KNCLVVKINNGDNSI

-111 YNSFQDID
+111 YNSFQDVNC
-119 SSKLDEAIR
+119 SKLDEAIR
-128 NREIAIVY
+128 NREMTIVY

-150 KGELHV
+150 KGKLHV

-166 HTLHGMFVYD
+166 QTLHGMFEYD
-176 CGQAED
+176 CDQLYD
-182 SVNEYESYV
+182 SDNEYESYV
-191 MNKYSY
+191 RNKYNY

-207 SRTREIFY
+207 SRNREIFY
-215 KIYVINALDP
+215 KIYVINALDL

-235 DKTLFNWDKSRLVDI
+235 DKTLFNWDKSRLVEI
-250 LLPEKFQD
+250 LLPEKFRD
-258 IDPEDVLDIDTFDE
+258 IDPEDVLDIDDYD

-280 MDDFENNNDRI
+280 MDDFENDAGKI
-291 ISNYTV
+291 
-297 LDDVSDDMNGYT
+297 SDDELS
-309 ADYGYRAAGVGY
+309 DDEYGYKADGIGY

-328 ASIIGENP
+328 ASIFKSDP

-361 EILSEV
+361 EILSEI
-367 QSVIR
+367 QSVIS
-372 LPDYESVQ
+372 LPDYGSVQ

-399 YFRQCLG
+399 YFKQCLG

-411 KQTSSEKLENNF
+411 KQASSEKLENNF
-423 VLRLYEENANKV
+423 VLRLYEENANKI
-435 TEQVID
+435 TEQIID

-543 KDPDKFVNTSRNI
+543 KDPDKFVNTSCNI
-556 EYSLEGE
+556 EYSFEGE

-596 MRKQFMINKAAKKK
+596 MRKQFMINKTAKKK

>member
-14 AERNII
+14 VERNTI

-41 LSERTLRDNI
+41 LSERTVRSNI
-51 GKLYVDMQLKD
+51 GKLYVDMQLKR
-62 IPQKDDAKLKNDITA
+62 IPQNNDDELKNDVKAIE
-77 AGLIKEHIQEQV
+77 LIKEYIQEQV
-89 KNCLAVKINNGDNSI
+89 KNCLVVKINNGDNSV

-111 YNSFQDID
+111 YNSFQDV
-119 SSKLDEAIR
+119 SCSKLDEAIR
-128 NREIAIVY
+128 NAEIRIVY
-136 SDKGLLLSSKTDLI
+136 QDRGFVLDSKTDLI
-150 KGELHV
+150 KGRIHA
-156 LNITIDNKRN
+156 LNITIDNKN
-166 HTLHGMFVYD
+166 NSTLHGMFEYD
-176 CGQAED
+176 CDQLYD
-182 SVNEYESYV
+182 SDNEYESYV

-207 SRTREIFY
+207 SRTKETFY
-215 KIYVINALDP
+215 KLYVVNALNPSD
-225 NDKGIFLCVS
+225 NGVFLCVS
-235 DKTLFNWDKSRLVDI
+235 DKTLFNWDKSRLVEI
-250 LLPEKFQD
+250 LLPEKFQN
-258 IDPEDVLDIDTFDE
+258 IDPEDVLDIDDFD
-272 DEESLDIE
+272 DEESLDTEIDY
-280 MDDFENNNDRI
+280 DDEVVQGDLQLSNPSFEGI
-291 ISNYTV
+291 
-297 LDDVSDDMNGYT
+297 
-309 ADYGYRAAGVGY
+309 GY
-321 KQGQAEL
+321 KQGQDEL
-328 ASIIGENP
+328 NLIFGTDL
-336 SEYQLNPEKL
+336 SEGQLDIQKI
-346 QIDFDDQIYSKAVSN
+346 QMSFDDQIYSQAVVYDAF
-361 EILSEV
+361 SES
-367 QSVIR
+367 QNVINI
-372 LPDYESVQ
+372 PDYENIQ

-385 VYRLKVEKVQPLEE
+385 VYRLVCEAVQPLEE
-399 YFRQCLG
+399 YFKQCLG

-411 KQTSSEKLENNF
+411 KQASSEKLENNF
-423 VLRLYEENANKV
+423 ILRLYEENANKV
-435 TEQVID
+435 TEQIID
-441 SGLFDISDFPK
+441 SGLFDISDFPN

-489 RVIVPYFFNRSR
+489 RVVVPYFFNRSR

-543 KDPDKFVNTSRNI
+543 KDPDKFVDTSCNI
-556 EYSLEGE
+556 EYSFEGE
-563 TYKINFLAKCALTG
+563 TYRINFLAKCALTG

-596 MRKQFMINKAAKKK
+596 MRKQFMINKAARKK
-610 AEAK
+610 AEVK

>member
-14 AERNII
+14 AERNTI

-111 YNSFQDID
+111 YNSFQDVD
-119 SSKLDEAIR
+119 SSKLEEAIK

-136 SDKGLLLSSKTDLI
+136 SDRGLLLSSKTDLI

-166 HTLHGMFVYD
+166 STLHGMFVYD

-280 MDDFENNNDRI
+280 MDDIENDADKI
-291 ISNYTV
+291 
-297 LDDVSDDMNGYT
+297 SDDELSGDLGGYT
-309 ADYGYRAAGVGY
+309 DEYGAEGIGY

-328 ASIIGENP
+328 ASIFKSDP

-399 YFRQCLG
+399 YFKQCLG
-406 SGILE
+406 SDVLE
-411 KQTSSEKLENNF
+411 KQASSEKLENNF

-526 MKAVPISVFNQI
+526 MRAVPISVFNQI

-543 KDPDKFVNTSRNI
+543 KDPDKFVDTSCNI

-596 MRKQFMINKAAKKK
+596 MRKQFMINKTAKKK

>member
-14 AERNII
+14 VERNTI

-41 LSERTLRDNI
+41 LSERTVRSNI
-51 GKLYVDMQLKD
+51 GKLYVDMQLKR
-62 IPQKDDAKLKNDITA
+62 IPQNNDDELKNDVKAIE
-77 AGLIKEHIQEQV
+77 LIKEYIQEQV
-89 KNCLAVKINNGDNSI
+89 KNCLVVKINNGDNSV

-111 YNSFQDID
+111 YNSFQDL
-119 SSKLDEAIR
+119 SCSKLDEAIR
-128 NREIAIVY
+128 NAEIRIVY
-136 SDKGLLLSSKTDLI
+136 QDRGFVLDSKTDLI
-150 KGELHV
+150 KGRIHA
-156 LNITIDNKRN
+156 LNITIDNKN
-166 HTLHGMFVYD
+166 NSTLHGMFEYD
-176 CGQAED
+176 CDQLYD
-182 SVNEYESYV
+182 SDNEYESYV

-207 SRTREIFY
+207 SRTKETFY
-215 KIYVINALDP
+215 KLYVVNALNPSD
-225 NDKGIFLCVS
+225 NGVFLCVS
-235 DKTLFNWDKSRLVDI
+235 DKTLFNWDKSRLVEI
-250 LLPEKFQD
+250 LLPEKFQN
-258 IDPEDVLDIDTFDE
+258 IDPEDVLDIDDFD
-272 DEESLDIE
+272 DEESLDTEIDY
-280 MDDFENNNDRI
+280 DDEVVQGDLQ
-291 ISNYTV
+291 ISNP
-297 LDDVSDDMNGYT
+297 SFEGI
-309 ADYGYRAAGVGY
+309 GY
-321 KQGQAEL
+321 KQGQDEL
-328 ASIIGENP
+328 NLIFGTDL
-336 SEYQLNPEKL
+336 SEGQLDIQKI
-346 QIDFDDQIYSKAVSN
+346 QMSFDDQIYSQAVVYDAF
-361 EILSEV
+361 SES
-367 QSVIR
+367 QNVINI
-372 LPDYESVQ
+372 PDYENIQ

-385 VYRLKVEKVQPLEE
+385 VYRLVCEAVQPLEE
-399 YFRQCLG
+399 YFKQCLG

-411 KQTSSEKLENNF
+411 KQASSEKLENNF
-423 VLRLYEENANKV
+423 ILRLYEENANKI
-435 TEQVID
+435 TEQIID

-489 RVIVPYFFNRSR
+489 RVVVPYFFNRSR

-543 KDPDKFVNTSRNI
+543 KDPDKFVDTSCNI
-556 EYSLEGE
+556 EYSFEGE
-563 TYKINFLAKCALTG
+563 TYRINFLAKCALTG

-596 MRKQFMINKAAKKK
+596 MRKQFMINKAARKK
-610 AEAK
+610 AEVR

>member
-14 AERNII
+14 AERNTI

-41 LSERTLRDNI
+41 LSERTLINNI

-111 YNSFQDID
+111 YNSFQDVD

-136 SDKGLLLSSKTDLI
+136 SDRGLLLSSKTDLI

-166 HTLHGMFVYD
+166 STLHGMFEYD
-176 CGQAED
+176 CSQVED

-191 MNKYSY
+191 KNKYNY

-280 MDDFENNNDRI
+280 MDDFENDDDK
-291 ISNYTV
+291 ISDEY
-297 LDDVSDDMNGYT
+297 D
-309 ADYGYRAAGVGY
+309 YRADGVGY

-328 ASIIGENP
+328 ASIFKSDP

-346 QIDFDDQIYSKAVSN
+346 QIDFDDQIYSKAVSD
-361 EILSEV
+361 EILSEI
-367 QSVIR
+367 QSVIS
-372 LPDYESVQ
+372 LPDYGSVQ

-399 YFRQCLG
+399 YFKQCLG

-411 KQTSSEKLENNF
+411 KQASSEKLENNF
-423 VLRLYEENANKV
+423 VLRLYEENANKI

-457 LLIQIKKETF
+457 LIIQIKKETF

-543 KDPDKFVNTSRNI
+543 KDPDKFVNTSCNI

-596 MRKQFMINKAAKKK
+596 MRKQFMINKTAKKK

>member
-14 AERNII
+14 AERNTI

-51 GKLYVDMQLKD
+51 GKLYVDMQLRD
-62 IPQKDDAKLKNDITA
+62 IPQKDDDKLKNDITA
-77 AGLIKEHIQEQV
+77 AGLIKEYIQEQV

-111 YNSFQDID
+111 YNSFQDVD
-119 SSKLDEAIR
+119 SSKLDEAIK
-128 NREIAIVY
+128 NREIAIAY
-136 SDKGLLLSSKTDLI
+136 QDKCLLLISKTDLI
-150 KGELHV
+150 KGKLRV

-166 HTLHGMFVYD
+166 STLHGMFEYD
-176 CGQAED
+176 CDQLYD
-182 SVNEYESYV
+182 SDNEYESYV

-207 SRTREIFY
+207 SRTKETFY
-215 KIYVINALDP
+215 KLYVVNALNPSD
-225 NDKGIFLCVS
+225 NGLFLCVS
-235 DKTLFNWDKSRLVDI
+235 DKTLFNWDKSRLVEI

-258 IDPEDVLDIDTFDE
+258 IDPEDVLDIDDFE
-272 DEESLDIE
+272 DDESLNTEVDYGDE
-280 MDDFENNNDRI
+280 LVVQGDLQ
-291 ISNYTV
+291 ISNP
-297 LDDVSDDMNGYT
+297 SFEGI
-309 ADYGYRAAGVGY
+309 GY
-321 KQGQAEL
+321 KQGQDEL
-328 ASIIGENP
+328 YSIFGIDL
-336 SEYQLNPEKL
+336 SKCQQDIQKL
-346 QIDFDDQIYSKAVSN
+346 QMNFDDQIYSQAVLYDSF
-361 EILSEV
+361 SEN
-367 QSVIR
+367 QDVINI
-372 LPDYESVQ
+372 PDYENIQ

-406 SGILE
+406 SDILE
-411 KQTSSEKLENNF
+411 KQPSSEKLENNF
-423 VLRLYEENANKV
+423 VLRLYEENANKI

-543 KDPDKFVNTSRNI
+543 KDTDKFVNTSRNI

>member
-14 AERNII
+14 VERNTI

-41 LSERTLRDNI
+41 LSERTLSDNI

-77 AGLIKEHIQEQV
+77 ARLIKEYIQEQV

-111 YNSFQDID
+111 YNSFQDVD
-119 SSKLDEAIR
+119 SSKLDEAIK
-128 NREIAIVY
+128 NREIAIAY
-136 SDKGLLLSSKTDLI
+136 QDKCLLLSSKTDLI
-150 KGELHV
+150 KGKLRV

-166 HTLHGMFVYD
+166 STLHGMFEYD
-176 CGQAED
+176 CDQLYD
-182 SVNEYESYV
+182 SDNEYESYV

-207 SRTREIFY
+207 SRTKETFY
-215 KIYVINALDP
+215 KLYVVNALNPSD
-225 NDKGIFLCVS
+225 NGVFLCVS
-235 DKTLFNWDKSRLVDI
+235 DKTLFNWDKSRLVEI

-258 IDPEDVLDIDTFDE
+258 IDPEDVLDIDDFD
-272 DEESLDIE
+272 DEESLDTE
-280 MDDFENNNDRI
+280 
-291 ISNYTV
+291 V
-297 LDDVSDDMNGYT
+297 
-309 ADYGYRAAGVGY
+309 DYGDELAVQGDLQISDLSFEGIGY
-321 KQGQAEL
+321 KQGQDEL
-328 ASIIGENP
+328 YSIFGTDL
-336 SEYQLNPEKL
+336 SKCQLDAWKL
-346 QIDFDDQIYSKAVSN
+346 QTNFDDQIYSQAVVYGSF
-361 EILSEV
+361 SEN
-367 QSVIR
+367 QDVINI
-372 LPDYESVQ
+372 PDYENIQ

-385 VYRLKVEKVQPLEE
+385 VYRLVCEAVQTLEE
-399 YFRQCLG
+399 YFKQCLG
-406 SGILE
+406 SDILE
-411 KQTSSEKLENNF
+411 KQASSEKLENNF
-423 VLRLYEENANKV
+423 VLRLYEENANKI

-467 EFCEGLYPP
+467 EFCEGLYPS

-489 RVIVPYFFNRSR
+489 RVIVPYFFNQSR

-526 MKAVPISVFNQI
+526 IKAVPISVFNQI

>member
-14 AERNII
+14 AERNTI

-51 GKLYVDMQLKD
+51 GKLYVDMHLKD
-62 IPQKDDAKLKNDITA
+62 IPQKDDDKLKNDITA
-77 AGLIKEHIQEQV
+77 AGLIKEYIQGQV
-89 KNCLAVKINNGDNSI
+89 KNCLDVKINNGDNSI

-111 YNSFQDID
+111 YNSFQDVNC
-119 SSKLDEAIR
+119 SKLDEAIK
-128 NREIAIVY
+128 NRELTIVY
-136 SDKGLLLSSKTDLI
+136 QDKGLLLSSKTDLI
-150 KGELHV
+150 KGKLHV

-166 HTLHGMFVYD
+166 DTLHGMFEYD
-176 CGQAED
+176 CDQLYD
-182 SVNEYESYV
+182 SDNEYESYV
-191 MNKYSY
+191 KNKYNY

-207 SRTREIFY
+207 SRTGEIFY
-215 KIYVINALDP
+215 KVYVINALDP

-250 LLPEKFQD
+250 LLPEKFD
-258 IDPEDVLDIDTFDE
+258 NIDPEDVLDIDDFD

-280 MDDFENNNDRI
+280 MDDFENDGDKI
-291 ISNYTV
+291 
-297 LDDVSDDMNGYT
+297 SDDELSN
-309 ADYGYRAAGVGY
+309 DEYGYKADGIGY

-328 ASIIGENP
+328 ASIFKSDP

-367 QSVIR
+367 QSAIS

-411 KQTSSEKLENNF
+411 KQASSEKLENNF
-423 VLRLYEENANKV
+423 VLRLYEENANKI
-435 TEQVID
+435 TEQIID

-543 KDPDKFVNTSRNI
+543 KDPDKFVNTSCNI

-596 MRKQFMINKAAKKK
+596 MRKQFMINKTAKKK